1 VRGARAYRGLQDT
14 QLLALVA
21 ERDGGALDG
30 LYDRYG
36 KLAYSLAHRILGDQ
50 RLAEDVTQSVFL
62 TLWREAGRFGAGAT
76 TVGAHL
82 LTQVHHRAL
91 DVIRGN
97 ETLRR
102 QQAARGNLAFHLGG
116 STTRRDRGP
125 DPAGGPFAATAGSHA
140 AGRRGEG
147 RTEGRPADPGQV
159 QRALAA
165 LHHTER
171 EALALAY
178 FGGYTQ
184 REIAAL
190 VGVPLAT
197 VKTRMA
203 AGLRHL
209 RDALVTGGQEEPS
222 PWTPR

>member
-1 VRGARAYRGLQDT
+1 MRGARAYRGLQDT

-50 RLAEDVTQSVFL
+50 RLADDVTQSVFL

-82 LTQVHHRAL
+82 LTQVHRRAL

-102 QQAARGNLAFHLGG
+102 EQAARGNLAFHLGG
-116 STTRRDRGP
+116 RSSGRGARP
-125 DPAGGPFAATAGSHA
+125 DPDIEPLAATQRAIRAGGRP
-140 AGRRGEG
+140 EG
-147 RTEGRPADPGQV
+147 RSADTGQV
-159 QRALAA
+159 QHALAA

-171 EALALAY
+171 EALALAF

>member
-1 VRGARAYRGLQDT
+1 MKGAGAGVRGARAYRGLQDA

-36 KLAYSLAHRILGDQ
+36 KHAYSLAYRILGDHA
-50 RLAEDVTQSVFL
+50 LAQDVTQGVFL
-62 TLWREAGRFGAGAT
+62 SLWREAGRYSAGHGTVAT
-76 TVGAHL
+76 RLLAQAHR
-82 LTQVHHRAL
+82 RAL
-91 DVIRGN
+91 EIVRGN
-97 ETLRR
+97 ESLRR
-102 QQAARGNLAFHLGG
+102 AQASQGHLAFHLGG
-116 STTRRDRGP
+116 
-125 DPAGGPFAATAGSHA
+125 
-140 AGRRGEG
+140 
-147 RTEGRPADPGQV
+147 ADADAV
-159 QRALAA
+159 QRALAG
-165 LHHTER
+165 LDPTER

-197 VKTRMA
+197 IKTRMA
-203 AGLRHL
+203 AGLRRL
-209 RDALVTGGQEEPS
+209 RDALVADGQEEPS